1 MNDRQQQKT
10 SVDILAQLAF
20 IRQRK
25 QEYLVCLSMSKAD
38 QVIRRR
44 VISIGLLDMV
54 PTHPRELFAGAITDR
69 AAYII
74 VGHNHPSGEV
84 RPSSDDITATQQL
97 VAAGI
102 LLGIPVKDHIIV
114 TGNSHY
120 SFRAR
125 MLI

>member
-1 MNDRQQQKT
+1 MNDQLLKAT
-10 SVDILAQLAF
+10 VNILPQLAF
-20 IRQRK
+20 IRRKK
-25 QEYLVCLSMSKAD
+25 QEYLVCLSMNGANR
-38 QVIRRR
+38 VIRRR
-44 VISIGLLDMV
+44 VISIGLLDTV

-74 VGHNHPSGEV
+74 VAHNHPSGEV
-84 RPSSDDITATQQL
+84 KPSSSDITATQQL

-114 TGNSHY
+114 TSSLHY